1 MSNYGRQ
8 NMKTDNEYKMFIKK
22 SELCNA
28 VFLMNKD
35 VDLVAIINKNGR
47 MVESKFA
54 KDTDLNRLSDSQ
66 LEMIAMQRSLQT
78 TMMKE
83 FDQNLSSFYQTI
95 AMRESHVEFVCN
107 LDEEILLVISNVNVD
122 VKQFS
127 TNLSSLVS
135 GFRVPTSNVI
145 VE

>member
-1 MSNYGRQ
+1 
-8 NMKTDNEYKMFIKK
+8 MKTNNEYKMFIKK

-47 MVESKFA
+47 VVESKFA
-54 KDTDLNRLSDSQ
+54 KDTDLSRLSDSQ

-83 FDQNLSSFYQTI
+83 FDQNLSSFHQTI

-107 LDEEILLVISNVNVD
+107 MDEEVLLVISNVNID
-122 VKQFS
+122 IKQFS

-135 GFRVPTSNVI
+135 GFHVPTSNVM

>member
-1 MSNYGRQ
+1 
-8 NMKTDNEYKMFIKK
+8 MKTNNEYKMFIKK

-47 MVESKFA
+47 VVESKFA
-54 KDTDLNRLSDSQ
+54 KDTDLSRLSDSQ

-83 FDQNLSSFYQTI
+83 FDQNLSSFHQTI

-107 LDEEILLVISNVNVD
+107 MDEEVLLVISNVNID
-122 VKQFS
+122 IKQFS

-135 GFRVPTSNVI
+135 GFHVPTSNVMA
-145 VE
+145 E

>member
-1 MSNYGRQ
+1 
-8 NMKTDNEYKMFIKK
+8 MKTNNEYKMFIKK

-47 MVESKFA
+47 VVESKFA
-54 KDTDLNRLSDSQ
+54 KDTDLSRLSDSQ

-83 FDQNLSSFYQTI
+83 FDQNLSSFHQTI

-107 LDEEILLVISNVNVD
+107 MDEEVLLVISNVNID
-122 VKQFS
+122 IKQFS

-135 GFRVPTSNVI
+135 GFHVPTSNVK

>member
-1 MSNYGRQ
+1 
-8 NMKTDNEYKMFIKK
+8 MKTNNEYKMFIKK

-47 MVESKFA
+47 VVESKFA
-54 KDTDLNRLSDSQ
+54 KDTDLSRLSDSQ

-83 FDQNLSSFYQTI
+83 FDQNLSSFHQTI

-107 LDEEILLVISNVNVD
+107 LDEEVLLVISNVNID
-122 VKQFS
+122 IKQFS

-135 GFRVPTSNVI
+135 GFHVPTSNVMA
-145 VE
+145 E

>member
-1 MSNYGRQ
+1 
-8 NMKTDNEYKMFIKK
+8 MKTNNEYKMFVKK

-47 MVESKFA
+47 VVESKFA
-54 KDTDLNRLSDSQ
+54 KDTDLSCLLGSQ

-78 TMMKE
+78 TMIKE
-83 FDQNLSSFYQTI
+83 FDKNLSSFYQTI
-95 AMRESHVEFVCN
+95 TIRESHVEFICK
-107 LDEEILLVISNVNVD
+107 LDEEILLVISNTNVD

-127 TNLSSLVS
+127 TNISSLVS
-135 GFRVPTSNVI
+135 GFHAPTPNVM
-145 VE
+145 VGQHA

>member
-1 MSNYGRQ
+1 
-8 NMKTDNEYKMFIKK
+8 MKTNYEYKMFIKN

-47 MVESKFA
+47 VVESKFA
-54 KDTDLNRLSDSQ
+54 KDTDLSRLSDSQ

-83 FDQNLSSFYQTI
+83 FDQNLSPFHQTI
-95 AMRESHVEFVCN
+95 TMRESHVEFVCN
-107 LDEEILLVISNVNVD
+107 LDEEVLLVISNVNVD

-127 TNLSSLVS
+127 TNVSSLVS
-135 GFRVPTSNVI
+135 GFHAPTSNVM
-145 VE
+145 VG